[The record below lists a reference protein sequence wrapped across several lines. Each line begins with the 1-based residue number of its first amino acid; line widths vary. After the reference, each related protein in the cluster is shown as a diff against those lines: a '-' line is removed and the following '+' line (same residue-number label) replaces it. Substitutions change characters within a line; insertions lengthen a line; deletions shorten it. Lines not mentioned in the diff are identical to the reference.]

1 MPPHT
6 SYRYAR
12 RDCLRAAVATLL
24 AAGLAGCR
32 LPTPLLRVGSNGWPG
47 YLMLELAAQSGL
59 YPAGQIRMV
68 RFPSATLVMQGL
80 ASGVLEAACLTLD
93 EVIAMRAEGVSLQV
107 AAVLDISAGADVLLV
122 QDTISE
128 LSQLAGKR
136 IGVEQSAV
144 GAVML
149 AAVLGKAQLLPSDVT
164 VVPLL
169 LDQHEKAFLA
179 GKVDAIVTM
188 EPFAHRLMAVGAR
201 LLFSS
206 VAIPGRILDVLAVR
220 SEVAAVQLDNLRR
233 LLAGHFRV
241 LAAFDQQERQTL
253 AGLAALLGEQG
264 KDVKS
269 YFWGVDFPDRQANLG
284 WFDGKPPRLQQ
295 AARELM
301 TVMQGAGLVRAELA
315 LDDLLLPDALRE
327 GG

>member
-1 MPPHT
+1 MPTDTPCL
-6 SYRYAR
+6 YAR
-12 RDCLRAAVATLL
+12 RDCLRAAVAAML

-32 LPTPLLRVGSNGWPG
+32 LPSPLLRVGSNGWPG
-47 YLMLELAAQSGL
+47 YLLLELAAQSGF

-68 RFPSATLVMQGL
+68 RFPSSTLVMQGL

-93 EVIAMRAEGVSLQV
+93 EVIAMRAEGVSLKV
-107 AAVLDISAGADVLLV
+107 AAVLDVSAGADVLLV
-122 QDTISE
+122 QDTITE
-128 LSQLAGKR
+128 LSQLSGKR

-149 AAVLGKAQLLPSDVT
+149 SAILAKAQLLPSDIT

-169 LDQHEKAFLA
+169 LDQHESAFLA

-188 EPFAHRLMAVGAR
+188 EPFAHRLMAMGAR

-206 VAIPGRILDVLAVR
+206 VAIPGRIVDVLAVR
-220 SEVAAVQLDNLRR
+220 SEVAVEQLDNLRR

-241 LAAFDQQERQTL
+241 LTAFDQQDRQTL
-253 AGLAALLGEQG
+253 SGLAALLGESG

-269 YFWGVDFPDRQANLG
+269 YFWGINFPDRQENLG
-284 WFDGKPPRLQQ
+284 WLGGTPPRLQQ
-295 AARELM
+295 TARELLK
-301 TVMQGAGLVRAELA
+301 VMQGAGLVRAGVT
-315 LDDLLLPDALRE
+315 LDDLLLPEALRE
-327 GG
+327 DG